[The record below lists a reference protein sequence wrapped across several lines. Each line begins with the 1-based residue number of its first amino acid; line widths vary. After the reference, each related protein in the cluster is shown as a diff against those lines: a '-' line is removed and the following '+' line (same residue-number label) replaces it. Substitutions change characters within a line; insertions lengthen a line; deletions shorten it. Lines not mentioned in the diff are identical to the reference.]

1 MSLIVPKCNLMSHLY
16 VCYDTLARKHRG
28 PERNA
33 RAFADGKRTASRRRR
48 PEKTYF
54 RKCAAAGTVCHTLSL
69 IVPNCNLMSHPEV
82 CYDTIA
88 RYGRG
93 PERNAGAFAYGNF
106 PCRVQASFIRR
117 GPERNAGAFPYGK
130 KEKTGKGGEE
140 TEKPCEIPMPGSV
153 TIWQHPAQ
161 ETWAENRRKEECSA

>member
-1 MSLIVPKCNLMSHLY
+1 MPGPLLMEKER
-16 VCYDTLARKHRG
+16 TPGGGARKKLFQKMSG
-28 PERNA
+28 SW
-33 RAFADGKRTASRRRR
+33 DGM
-48 PEKTYF
+48 
-54 RKCAAAGTVCHTLSL
+54 SL

-130 KEKTGKGGEE
+130 NEKTGKGGEE
-140 TEKPCEIPMPGSV
+140 TEKPCEVPMPGSV

-161 ETWAENRRKEECSA
+161 EIWAENRRKEECSA